1 MNSSSGGEEE
11 DFDSLVNQLTK
22 KNNNFL
28 RLRAEQTNIQT
39 KKKDVGSDT
48 FYQTGKYWK
57 FENPKNI
64 KHL

>member
-28 RLRAEQTNIQT
+28 RLRAE
-39 KKKDVGSDT
+39 
-48 FYQTGKYWK
+48 
-57 FENPKNI
+57 
-64 KHL
+64 